1 MPPTNPTS
9 EEVVEKKASA
19 PVTTACL
26 IIACIAL
33 LGGIIFQVMEITE
46 YRSGPGD
53 PKDQASKRYK
63 TDIKNLKQAVEDTL
77 SKATVGAVS
86 EEGAAVAPTDTA
98 PAVAPTDTAP
108 AVAPTDTAPAVAPT
122 DTAPTDTAPAVA
134 PTDTAPAVAPTDTA
148 PAVAPT
154 DTAPTV
160 APTDTA
166 PTDTADPG
174 EGGAAGDTKDP
185 PAEDTKTPPAGD
197 QPKDATE
204 GDGEK

>member
-33 LGGIIFQVMEITE
+33 LGGIIFQVMEIAE
-46 YRSGPGD
+46 YRSGAGD

-63 TDIKNLKQAVEDTL
+63 TDIKNLKEAVEETL
-77 SKATVGAVS
+77 SKATVGAVP

-98 PAVAPTDTAP
+98 PAPTDTAP
-108 AVAPTDTAPAVAPT
+108 APT
-122 DTAPTDTAPAVA
+122 DTAPTPTETAPA
-134 PTDTAPAVAPTDTA
+134 
-148 PAVAPT
+148 
-154 DTAPTV
+154 DTAPTEA
-160 APTDTA
+160 APAETPPDEAAPAADTA
-166 PTDTADPG
+166 G
-174 EGGAAGDTKDP
+174 
-185 PAEDTKTPPAGD
+185 DTKTPPAGD